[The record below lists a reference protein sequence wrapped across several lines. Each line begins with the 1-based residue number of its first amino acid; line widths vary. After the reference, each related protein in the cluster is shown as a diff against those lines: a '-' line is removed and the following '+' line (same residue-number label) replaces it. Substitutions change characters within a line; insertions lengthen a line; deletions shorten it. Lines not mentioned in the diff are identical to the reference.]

1 MQLTANTTGRFSG
14 YLNAQLPA
22 FRLALSQCQTATKRF
37 DAGEALLQQGQ
48 PVESLYVVSCGR
60 VSMNIL
66 AANGRRF
73 QLGEVQCD
81 DHLFGEMEF
90 FTAMSC
96 QWNVVA
102 EEPIQAMVIC
112 AQKLQECLE
121 QQPVLSLFFAS
132 ALAQD
137 YQESL
142 DIYTQRLMHSISFN
156 IAYDLLLQHETR
168 VNLGGFERMEPEAE
182 RFGTSS
188 RVYRRAVKELVDRG
202 LVEKGERG
210 LIIKDLE
217 ALRAFVAS
225 FESARCPSLIR

>member
-22 FRLALSQCQTATKRF
+22 FRLALAQCQTAIKRF
-37 DAGEALLQQGQ
+37 DAGETLLQQGQ
-48 PVESLYVVSCGR
+48 PVDSLYVVSCGR

-102 EEPIQAMVIC
+102 EEPIQATVIC

-121 QQPVLSLFFAS
+121 
-132 ALAQD
+132 
-137 YQESL
+137 
-142 DIYTQRLMHSISFN
+142 
-156 IAYDLLLQHETR
+156 
-168 VNLGGFERMEPEAE
+168 
-182 RFGTSS
+182 
-188 RVYRRAVKELVDRG
+188 
-202 LVEKGERG
+202 
-210 LIIKDLE
+210 
-217 ALRAFVAS
+217 
-225 FESARCPSLIR
+225 

>member
-22 FRLALSQCQTATKRF
+22 FRLALAQCQTATKRF

-90 FTAMSC
+90 L
-96 QWNVVA
+96 
-102 EEPIQAMVIC
+102 P
-112 AQKLQECLE
+112 LCL
-121 QQPVLSLFFAS
+121 VSGMWWLKS
-132 ALAQD
+132 
-137 YQESL
+137 
-142 DIYTQRLMHSISFN
+142 
-156 IAYDLLLQHETR
+156 
-168 VNLGGFERMEPEAE
+168 
-182 RFGTSS
+182 RFK
-188 RVYRRAVKELVDRG
+188 RR
-202 LVEKGERG
+202 
-210 LIIKDLE
+210 
-217 ALRAFVAS
+217 
-225 FESARCPSLIR
+225 

>member
-1 MQLTANTTGRFSG
+1 MQLTSNTTGRFSG

-22 FRLALSQCQTATKRF
+22 FRLALAQCQTATKRF

-48 PVESLYVVSCGR
+48 PVEFLYVVSCGR

-102 EEPIQAMVIC
+102 EEPIQATVIC

-156 IAYDLLLQHETR
+156 IAHDLLLQHETR

-225 FESARCPSLIR
+225 FE